1 MNTQPVQEKIKA
13 LFSPLKVLII
23 GDVMIDSYVSGKA
36 DRLSPEAPVPVVEVK
51 KRYSRMGGAANV
63 ALNITSLGATPL
75 LCSVIGN
82 EARGAEFG
90 HLMQE
95 AGLDCEGILRSDN
108 RITTTKFRIIANQM
122 QMLRVDEEMTTPL
135 DENDESRLLQVVRYL
150 IQSRNPHIILFQ
162 DYDKGVVTPRLIR
175 EVTRLAAEK
184 GIGVS
189 VDPKKRNFG
198 AYQNVLLF
206 KPNLKELK
214 EGLGLKNEPDRPFD
228 PAEAIA
234 RLQSENQA
242 RIVLVTL
249 SEAGLAV
256 RYRSSDNQ
264 YQYRHIPAQ
273 VRNIT
278 DVSGAGDT
286 VISVASLCLAAG
298 LDPAKTAAIANV
310 AGGLV
315 CEEVGVVPVVP
326 ERLAAE
332 LSKLNIDF

>member
-1 MNTQPVQEKIKA
+1 MDTRPIQEKMLA
-13 LFSPLKVLII
+13 LFGPLKVLII
-23 GDVMIDSYVSGKA
+23 GDVMIDSYVSGRA

-51 KRYSRMGGAANV
+51 TRYNRMGGAANV
-63 ALNITSLGATPL
+63 ALNIKSLGATPL

-82 EARGAEFG
+82 EARGQEFG

-95 AGLDCEGILRSDN
+95 AGLDCQGILKSDS

-135 DENDESRLLQVVRYL
+135 DETDESRLLQVVRYL
-150 IQSRNPHIILFQ
+150 VQAQSPHIILFQ

-175 EVTRLAAEK
+175 EVVRLSAEN

-189 VDPKKRNFG
+189 VDPKKRNFLE
-198 AYQNVLLF
+198 YRNVLLF

-214 EGLGLKNEPDRPFD
+214 EGLGLKNDPAQPFD
-228 PAEAIA
+228 AEEAIT
-234 RLQSENQA
+234 RLQSANQA

-249 SEAGLAV
+249 SESGLAV
-256 RYRSSDNQ
+256 RYRTGNDQ
-264 YQYRHIPAQ
+264 YEYRHIPAL

-315 CEEVGVVPVVP
+315 CEEVGVVPVAP